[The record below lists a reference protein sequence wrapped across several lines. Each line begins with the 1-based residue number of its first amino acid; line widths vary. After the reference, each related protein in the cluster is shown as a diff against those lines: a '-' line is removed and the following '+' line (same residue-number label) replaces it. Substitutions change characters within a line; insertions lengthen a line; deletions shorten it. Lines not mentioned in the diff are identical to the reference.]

1 MIDSSSESVTSP
13 KESPDVPE
21 DQKIVEPQPVAVE
34 TGLAIRFWLE
44 LMSYP
49 PGSARSLWLFVND
62 DWRYLDNPDL
72 GTQVSVQNAFCG
84 CSDRLEVLV
93 WYSGDVIQGLLV
105 KTR

>member
-1 MIDSSSESVTSP
+1 
-13 KESPDVPE
+13 
-21 DQKIVEPQPVAVE
+21 
-34 TGLAIRFWLE
+34 
-44 LMSYP
+44 
-49 PGSARSLWLFVND
+49 VND

-84 CSDRLEVLV
+84 CSDHLEVLV

>member
-1 MIDSSSESVTSP
+1 MTDSSSESVTSP
-13 KESPDVPE
+13 KESPDIPE